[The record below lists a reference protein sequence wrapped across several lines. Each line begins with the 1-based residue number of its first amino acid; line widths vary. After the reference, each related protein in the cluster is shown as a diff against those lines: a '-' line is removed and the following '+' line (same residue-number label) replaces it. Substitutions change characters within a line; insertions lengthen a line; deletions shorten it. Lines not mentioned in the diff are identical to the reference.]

1 MEMTLDFPAAR
12 TTASALADREL
23 TPVLDRAVA
32 AAARV
37 FESLPHAIA
46 VIDIRGRLVAANSAA
61 RHLPD
66 CLSAIA
72 RAGAELIARLE
83 IEPGPVG
90 LAVSRPNS
98 MLWLV
103 AARMDGE
110 SGDRE
115 LFTVTVCDALAPH
128 PITAGVI
135 AQLCGLT
142 RCEATAAR
150 MILQG
155 AAPKTMAR
163 ALGVSLATVKTHLH
177 RVFSKTGAAGQA
189 DLARRLARL
198 LPPTTTDALASPQ
211 SGTNHG
217 SDRKHAQ

>member
-1 MEMTLDFPAAR
+1 MEMTLDFPATR
-12 TTASALADREL
+12 TTASALVDLEL

-37 FESLPHAIA
+37 FEALPHAIA
-46 VIDIRGRLVAANSAA
+46 VIDIRGRLVAANCAA
-61 RHLPD
+61 RNLPD

-72 RAGAELIARLE
+72 RAGSEVIARLE

-90 LAVSRPNS
+90 LAVSRPSS

-103 AARMDGE
+103 AARMDGD

-128 PITAGVI
+128 PVTAGVI

-198 LPPTTTDALASPQ
+198 LPPTVSDALLSPQ
-211 SGTNHG
+211 PGNGGSTN
-217 SDRKHAQ
+217 RKHAQ

>member
-1 MEMTLDFPAAR
+1 
-12 TTASALADREL
+12 
-23 TPVLDRAVA
+23 
-32 AAARV
+32 
-37 FESLPHAIA
+37 
-46 VIDIRGRLVAANSAA
+46 
-61 RHLPD
+61 
-66 CLSAIA
+66 
-72 RAGAELIARLE
+72 
-83 IEPGPVG
+83 
-90 LAVSRPNS
+90 
-98 MLWLV
+98 
-103 AARMDGE
+103 MDGD
-110 SGDRE
+110 SADRE

-128 PITAGVI
+128 PVTAGVI

-198 LPPTTTDALASPQ
+198 LPPTVSDALLSPQ
-211 SGTNHG
+211 PGNGGSTN
-217 SDRKHAQ
+217 RKHAQ

>member
-1 MEMTLDFPAAR
+1 MEMTLDFPATR
-12 TTASALADREL
+12 TTASALVDLEL

-37 FESLPHAIA
+37 FEALPHAIA

-61 RHLPD
+61 RNLPD

-72 RAGAELIARLE
+72 RAGTELIARLE

-90 LAVSRPNS
+90 LAVSRPSS

-103 AARMDGE
+103 AARMDGD

-128 PITAGVI
+128 PVTAGVI

-198 LPPTTTDALASPQ
+198 LPPTVNDALLSPQ
-211 SGTNHG
+211 PGNGG
-217 SDRKHAQ
+217 SPYRKHAQ

>member
-1 MEMTLDFPAAR
+1 MEMTLDFPATR
-12 TTASALADREL
+12 TTASALVDLEL

-37 FESLPHAIA
+37 FEALPHAIA
-46 VIDIRGRLVAANSAA
+46 VIDIRGRLVAANCAA
-61 RHLPD
+61 RNLPD

-72 RAGAELIARLE
+72 RAGSEVIARLE

-90 LAVSRPNS
+90 LAVSRPSS

-103 AARMDGE
+103 AARMDGD

-128 PITAGVI
+128 PVTAGVI

-198 LPPTTTDALASPQ
+198 LPPTVNDALLSPQ
-211 SGTNHG
+211 PGNGG
-217 SDRKHAQ
+217 SPYRKHAQ